1 MLLGKA
7 LYKIPCAQVGGAL
20 VCSACGAAPGAV
32 LTPLKGARVSI
43 SFSVTS
49 GGGHPQHRPR
59 AVRRVLLGALA
70 RELERLREG
79 AAGDVELEACAAQ
92 VAALVSAF
100 MATLPPSYVGEP
112 LAGEGVGEG
121 EGVAGV

>member
-1 MLLGKA
+1 MFSVRRRA
-7 LYKIPCAQVGGAL
+7 WCR
-20 VCSACGAAPGAV
+20 

-43 SFSVTS
+43 SFSITS

-121 EGVAGV
+121 EGAGGV

>member
-1 MLLGKA
+1 
-7 LYKIPCAQVGGAL
+7 
-20 VCSACGAAPGAV
+20 
-32 LTPLKGARVSI
+32 
-43 SFSVTS
+43 
-49 GGGHPQHRPR
+49 
-59 AVRRVLLGALA
+59 VRRVLLGALA

-121 EGVAGV
+121 GGVAGV

>member
-1 MLLGKA
+1 M
-7 LYKIPCAQVGGAL
+7 
-20 VCSACGAAPGAV
+20 
-32 LTPLKGARVSI
+32 SI